1 MKKSYRQ
8 IFKSLLCGC
17 IVVLMCACGTK
28 KSTVAV
34 VVDEVTYS
42 KIGDA
47 VDKYIAAISL
57 PDRTGVLVVDK
68 WQHPDSIRAEL
79 KKMYDNNALEGAVFV
94 GNIPIPMVR
103 DAQHFAT
110 AFKMDQ
116 INSPWI
122 ECSIPTDR
130 FYDDFDLKF
139 DYLKQDSVKAIAH
152 YYSLRADS
160 PQEIN
165 SDIYSARIKAPVE
178 GCGFSNDVACGS
190 GSLCAMHKSIEA
202 YMLKAVEAHKNPE
215 RMNKVLH
222 FGAHGYNSESLQA
235 RIDEAIG
242 FKEQFPFLNGHD
254 GRLSYIDFNRDYLV
268 KERIMSA
275 VADEDIDFAILHHHG
290 LPYKQLL
297 QGTPKSNSIENWVE
311 LGSSYLR
318 NRVRTDVAR
327 GKSANA
333 AIAGYAKRY
342 GVPAAWMSG
351 WNDPKMV
358 EKDSIFEADKN
369 IVLEDLYNYRSGAK
383 VLVLDACYNGAFIH
397 DDYIAARYIF
407 NEGSTMVVRA
417 NSVNTLQDIWT
428 VELSGLL
435 NLGVCA
441 GDVYKGQL
449 SIEQHLFGDPTFA
462 FAPQSEVLGGYNIA
476 RDIVFKKSDA
486 GYWRGILEDKSAN
499 LAPELR
505 VLALKMLY
513 KNNAITSDELLEI
526 ARTSPYH
533 NVRMEAFVTN
543 RAIADDN
550 FTEAL
555 KIALQDSYEIIRRIA
570 LGTAPKSGNPELI
583 PYIVESIVD
592 PTAGKREDFQADFAL
607 PEFEYQR
614 VFDVIDS
621 MRVNYPEWYTDAR
634 FEKVCKDLQYDANSK
649 QKRYKA
655 MLSGEYSPS
664 KTIFYIEIERN
675 KCSIDAL
682 DVLYN
687 MIEGANGD
695 EQMQVLAAEILGW
708 YVYSYRKPEI
718 VAKVKEMYGN
728 APEGAL
734 KNELLKTIN
743 RLEVKR
749 S

>member
-1 MKKSYRQ
+1 MKNSYKRV
-8 IFKSLLCGC
+8 FLSLLCGG
-17 IVVLMCACGTK
+17 IIALMCACGTK

-47 VDKYIAAISL
+47 VDQYVAAISL

-79 KKMYDNNALEGAVFV
+79 KKMYDNDCLEGAVFV

-116 INSPWI
+116 FSNPWI
-122 ECSIPTDR
+122 ESSIPTDR

-139 DYLKQDSVKAIAH
+139 DYLKQDSVKSIAH

-160 PQEIN
+160 PQEIC
-165 SDIYSARIKAPVE
+165 SDIYSARIKAPIE
-178 GCGFSNDVACGS
+178 GCGFSSDEACSNGAP
-190 GSLCAMHKSIEA
+190 CVMHKSIES
-202 YMLKAVEAHKNPE
+202 YLLKAVEAHKNPE

-235 RIDEAIG
+235 RVDEAIG
-242 FKEQFPFLNGHD
+242 FKEQFPFLNGHS
-254 GRLSYIDFNRDYLV
+254 GELSYIDFNRDYLV
-268 KERIMSA
+268 KKRIMGA
-275 VADEDIDFAILHHHG
+275 VADEEVDFAIMHHHG

-297 QGTPKSNSIENWVE
+297 QGTPKSSAIENWIE
-311 LGSSYLR
+311 LSSSYLR
-318 NRVRTDVAR
+318 GRVRTDVER
-327 GKSANA
+327 GNSASA

-351 WNDPKMV
+351 WNDPKSV
-358 EKDSIFEADKN
+358 EKDSLFEAQKN
-369 IVLEDLYNYRSGAK
+369 IVLEDLYNYKSGAR
-383 VLVLDACYNGAFIH
+383 VLVLDACYNGAFIY

-435 NLGVCA
+435 NLGVSV

-449 SIEQHLFGDPTFA
+449 AIEQHLFGDPTFA
-462 FAPQSEVLGGYNIA
+462 FAPQSEVLGGYDIA
-476 RDIVFKKSDA
+476 RDIVFKKNDV
-486 GYWRGILEDKSAN
+486 GYWRGILESKSAS
-499 LAPELR
+499 LAPDMR
-505 VLALKMLY
+505 ALAIKMLY
-513 KNNAITSDELLEI
+513 RNNAIASAELLEI
-526 ARTSPYH
+526 AKTSPYH

-543 RAIADDN
+543 KAIADEN
-550 FTEAL
+550 LTEAL
-555 KIALQDSYEIIRRIA
+555 KIAMQDSYEITRRIA
-570 LGTAPKSGNPELI
+570 MGIAPKNGNPELM
-583 PYIVESIVD
+583 PYIAEALVD
-592 PTAGKREDFQADFAL
+592 PSAGKRVNFQAGFAL
-607 PEFEYQR
+607 PEFDAQAMIAA
-614 VFDVIDS
+614 IDS
-621 MRVNYPEWYTDAR
+621 IRTCYPEWYTDDMFA
-634 FEKVCKDLQYDANSK
+634 EVCDDIEYDANSK

-664 KTIFYIEIERN
+664 KTVFYIEIERN

-687 MIEGANGD
+687 MIEGAKYE

-708 YVYSYRKPEI
+708 YVYSYKKPEI
-718 VAKVKEMYGN
+718 LVKVKEMYSN